1 MVMCIQLDV
10 PKTLY
15 ETCCSIMVSWYIKR
29 EREREK
35 KPKSWVEHIL
45 GKIAKDGSWNVG
57 I

>member
-29 EREREK
+29 ERERKK